1 MVWFFFRLL
10 EADLLHIWIRS
21 NLVLVTCKLIYVYGW
36 YIGLLLVLR
45 GLFILLK
52 IIELPISRREAFVT
66 NIKLASATV
75 PEDRKI
81 V

>member
-21 NLVLVTCKLIYVYGW
+21 NLVLVTWKLIYVYGW
-36 YIGLLLVLR
+36 YIGLLLVLLV
-45 GLFILLK
+45 LFILLK
-52 IIELPISRREAFVT
+52 IIELPISGREAFVT

>member
-10 EADLLHIWIRS
+10 EADLLHVWIRS
-21 NLVLVTCKLIYVYGW
+21 NLVLVTWKLIYVYGW
-36 YIGLLLVLR
+36 YIGLLLVLLV
-45 GLFILLK
+45 LFILHK
-52 IIELPISRREAFVT
+52 IIELPISGREAFVT